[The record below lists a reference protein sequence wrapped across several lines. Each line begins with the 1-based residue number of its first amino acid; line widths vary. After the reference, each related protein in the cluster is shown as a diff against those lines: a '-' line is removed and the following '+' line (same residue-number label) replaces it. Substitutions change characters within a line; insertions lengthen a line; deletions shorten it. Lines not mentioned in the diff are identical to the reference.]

1 MCWVCLGCGAPELI
15 FLVLEQNV
23 EGGQRTV
30 RAGDILLHLHLFGVA
45 KLRMG
50 INFLFEHT
58 QIITD
63 HDDFVEEDVERHF
76 FCLQRRIGWMKH
88 NPAFV
93 PTRSELFDIR
103 ITSRKTEIIDGVSD
117 DFFDKHRKRLL
128 ESRNCGLSFGRF
140 QTGGFGRD
148 GAFAG
153 FKSNI
158 GGVLRNGF
166 DRADSILWMANLHP

>member
-50 INFLFEHT
+50 VNFLFEHT
-58 QIITD
+58 QVITD

-76 FCLQRRIGWMKH
+76 FCLQRRIARMKH

-103 ITSRKTEIIDGVSD
+103 ITSRKTESVSVRPLRQTD
-117 DFFDKHRKRLL
+117 PRIGDVNRSWHPC
-128 ESRNCGLSFGRF
+128 SRTQRPAIRFPLS
-140 QTGGFGRD
+140 T
-148 GAFAG
+148 
-153 FKSNI
+153 
-158 GGVLRNGF
+158 VET
-166 DRADSILWMANLHP
+166 